1 MIRACLT
8 INFGFVLL
16 YACNYSVNMRP
27 KYSPVQSFCEM
38 MDFNTIFV
46 LLAPFWAAMVFINAK
61 VMIEVNREWG
71 LNSQDQK
78 EKIENMQK

>member
-1 MIRACLT
+1 
-8 INFGFVLL
+8 
-16 YACNYSVNMRP
+16 MR
-27 KYSPVQSFCEM
+27 K

>member
-1 MIRACLT
+1 
-8 INFGFVLL
+8 
-16 YACNYSVNMRP
+16 
-27 KYSPVQSFCEM
+27 M